1 MILAGLAIAAARWIY
16 TAELSITI
24 ISLTATFL
32 ISLVLYALKVFGG
45 ADAKVIICL
54 SLLIPR
60 NISASLTPLFTLTMF
75 LNTFI
80 LLGILYLTIISYN
93 LLQRLKGEDLFY
105 GLESE
110 SKWRKLVILLT
121 GIRSDLDS
129 LQSKKHFHPAQHVE
143 KKNSETEMHLTPLRN
158 ILTKENTDFNYLRKK
173 MDKASL
179 KKIWVYFTK
188 PLIPIITLSVIISF
202 FLGDLPL
209 FLINIF

>member
-1 MILAGLAIAAARWIY
+1 MILVGLAIAVARWIY
-16 TAELSITI
+16 TAELSLTI
-24 ISLTATFL
+24 FSFIATFL

-45 ADAKVIICL
+45 ADAKAMICV

-60 NISASLTPLFTLTMF
+60 NISASLTPLFTLTVF

-80 LLGILYLTIISYN
+80 LLGILYITILSYN
-93 LLQRLKGEDLFY
+93 LLQRLKGENLFY

-110 SKWRKLVILLT
+110 SKWKKLVILLT

-129 LQSKKHFHPAQHVE
+129 LQSKKHFYPAQHVE

-158 ILTKENTDFNYLRKK
+158 ILTKESVDLN
-173 MDKASL
+173 SL
-179 KKIWVYFTK
+179 KRKTDEVPINKIWVYFSK
-188 PLIPIITLSVIISF
+188 PLIPIITLSVILSF

-209 FLINIF
+209 FLLNIF